1 MIVPA
6 AAAGNSLMEA
16 PVDNGVLMESVS
28 SVHLSSVHLQ
38 CPSDSLLMKSLPCNV
53 LSFVLFSA
61 TATSDCS
68 TKWPL
73 TSPTH
78 I

>member
-1 MIVPA
+1 MHIAWPSAQAHPGGKKLICPAASAGVIMIVPA

-38 CPSDSLLMKSLPCNV
+38 CPS
-53 LSFVLFSA
+53 
-61 TATSDCS
+61 ATSS
-68 TKWPL
+68 VHL
-73 TSPTH
+73 TVY
-78 I
+78 